1 MLYLSLYSKTHR
13 QHYYELL
20 NKVRQTGDWEAWMDF
35 FAETV
40 TATAIQAVE
49 TAQMILDILRGDHAK
64 IVALGRAA
72 TSAG

>member
-1 MLYLSLYSKTHR
+1 MLYLSLYFKTHR

-20 NKVRQTGDWEAWMDF
+20 NNVRQTGDAEA
-35 FAETV
+35 V
-40 TATAIQAVE
+40 TAMAIQAVE